1 MSSAAKVAIVAG
13 VGPGTGA
20 AVARAFS
27 KIGYS
32 IALLARREESL
43 KPVQDEITA
52 AGGQAISFPTDISD
66 AESVKKT
73 FQELSQKLPGP
84 VEVAVFNASGSFIK
98 KDFLELDPQDLNKSL
113 RVSAMGA
120 FIFAQAALRQL
131 EKTGKGTL
139 IFTGATASLKGSSG
153 FAAFAP
159 AKFATRALAQSLARE
174 YGPKGIHVAH
184 CIVDGII
191 DTPMTRQRV
200 GDFKEG
206 EVIDPNDIAATYVSL
221 HQQSPS
227 CWTHELDIRPAKEK
241 W

>member
-13 VGPGTGA
+13 VGPGARLCTSQTTALLLTYVLIGTGA

-84 VEVAVFNASGSFIK
+84 VEVAVFNASGSF
-98 KDFLELDPQDLNKSL
+98 
-113 RVSAMGA
+113 VS
-120 FIFAQAALRQL
+120 
-131 EKTGKGTL
+131 
-139 IFTGATASLKGSSG
+139 S
-153 FAAFAP
+153 
-159 AKFATRALAQSLARE
+159 
-174 YGPKGIHVAH
+174 
-184 CIVDGII
+184 
-191 DTPMTRQRV
+191 
-200 GDFKEG
+200 
-206 EVIDPNDIAATYVSL
+206 
-221 HQQSPS
+221 
-227 CWTHELDIRPAKEK
+227 
-241 W
+241 